1 MTPDTGP
8 RLTDERHC
16 WPCTVANT
24 VVGVIVAFVPVVA
37 ALVRG
42 DVTLLVIT
50 LAWACGILLYT
61 FYRLLTLGYLPYAE
75 TIARQ
80 TGLHD
85 RIGPDDER
93 D

>member
-1 MTPDTGP
+1 MTADTD
-8 RLTDERHC
+8 LTGEDRC

-24 VVGVIVAFVPVVA
+24 VVGVIVAAIPVIAAFVRRDPLPLAV
-37 ALVRG
+37 ALV
-42 DVTLLVIT
+42 
-50 LAWACGILLYT
+50 WASGVLSYT
-61 FYRLLTLGYLPYAE
+61 FYRLLTLGYLPYSE
-75 TIARQ
+75 LIAKR